1 MIILMRAKVELKVG
15 LMLNQFLRCAF
26 LAVAL
31 GPVSAYVTAAPI
43 DVKNSAV
50 KATFSQFNVPVSGD
64 FKQFSGDVQFDPAKP
79 DATKAQLSVLT
90 SSYDLGDAQYNKE
103 VAGKDWFDSKNH
115 PNGVFKLT
123 SVKPVVGG
131 GSGGATSGAFTA
143 TGELTLRGKTKALQF
158 PVKLTSGPKAHVF
171 SGDVT
176 IKRLEFGIGQ
186 GDWADTALVADNVK
200 IEFKMSLPR

>member
-1 MIILMRAKVELKVG
+1 
-15 LMLNQFLRCAF
+15 MLNQFLRCAF
-26 LAVAL
+26 LAMAL

-43 DVKNSAV
+43 DVKNSTV
-50 KATFSQFNVPVSGD
+50 KATFSQFNVPVTGD
-64 FKQFSGDVQFDPAKP
+64 FKQFSGDIQFDPAKP

-90 SSYDLGDAQYNKE
+90 SSYDLGDALYNKE

-115 PNGVFKLT
+115 PNGVFKLS
-123 SVKPVVGG
+123 SVKPAAGG
-131 GSGGATSGAFTA
+131 GSGAFTA

-158 PVKLTSGPKAHVF
+158 PVKLTSGPKSHVF

-200 IEFKMSLPR
+200 IEFKMSLPK

>member
-1 MIILMRAKVELKVG
+1 MGV
-15 LMLNQFLRCAF
+15 
-26 LAVAL
+26 LACM
-31 GPVSAYVTAAPI
+31 PVYVTAAPI
-43 DVKNSAV
+43 DVKSSAV
-50 KATFSQFNVPVSGD
+50 KATFTQFNVPVSGD
-64 FKQFSGDVQFDPAKP
+64 FKQFSGDIQFDPAKP
-79 DATKAQLSVLT
+79 DATKAQLNVLT

-123 SVKPVVGG
+123 SVKPSAGA
-131 GSGGATSGAFTA
+131 SAGGALSAFTA

-171 SGDVT
+171 TGDVT

-200 IEFKMSLPR
+200 IEFKMSLPK

>member
-1 MIILMRAKVELKVG
+1 MIILKCLEIGLK
-15 LMLNQFLRCAF
+15 LNQFLRCAV

-31 GPVSAYVTAAPI
+31 GPMSAYVAAAPI

-64 FKQFSGDVQFDPAKP
+64 FKQFSGDVQFDPSKP
-79 DATKAQLSVLT
+79 DATKAQLNVVT
-90 SSYDLGDAQYNKE
+90 ASYDLGDALYNKE

-123 SVKPVVGG
+123 SVKPV
-131 GSGGATSGAFTA
+131 SGGFQA

-158 PVKLTSGPKAHVF
+158 PVKLSTGPKAHVF
-171 SGDVT
+171 TGDVT

-200 IEFKMSLPR
+200 IEFKMSLPK

>member
-1 MIILMRAKVELKVG
+1 MSLSEVD
-15 LMLNQFLRCAF
+15 LNQLYKMAL
-26 LAVAL
+26 LAWVAASAS
-31 GPVSAYVTAAPI
+31 VSAAPI

-64 FKQFSGDVQFDPAKP
+64 FKQFSGDIQFDPAKP
-79 DATKAQLSVLT
+79 DATKAQMNVLT

-115 PNGVFKLT
+115 PNGIFKLT
-123 SVKPVVGG
+123 SVKPAAGG
-131 GSGGATSGAFTA
+131 FNA
-143 TGELTLRGKTKALQF
+143 TGELTLRGKTKVLQF
-158 PVKLTSGPKAHVF
+158 PVKLTTGPKAHVF
-171 SGDVT
+171 TGDVT

>member
-1 MIILMRAKVELKVG
+1 M
-15 LMLNQFLRCAF
+15 NQFYKFAWVVTALACA
-26 LAVAL
+26 
-31 GPVSAYVTAAPI
+31 PVYVLAAPI
-43 DVKNSAV
+43 DVKSSSV

-79 DATKAQLSVLT
+79 EATKAQLNVVT

-115 PNGVFKLT
+115 PTGTFKLS
-123 SVKPVVGG
+123 SVKPVAGG
-131 GSGGATSGAFTA
+131 FNA
-143 TGELTLRGKTKALQF
+143 TGELTLRGKTKVLQF

-171 SGDVT
+171 TGDVS

-200 IEFKMSLPR
+200 IEFKMSLPK